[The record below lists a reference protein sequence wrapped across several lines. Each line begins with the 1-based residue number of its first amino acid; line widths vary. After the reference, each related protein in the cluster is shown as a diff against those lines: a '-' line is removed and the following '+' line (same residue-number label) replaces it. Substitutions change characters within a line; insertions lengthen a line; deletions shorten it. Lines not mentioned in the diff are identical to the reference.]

1 MKKEYFEL
9 HLPTAG
15 FDTDILSAELHNAG
29 CMGIYEKSDDD
40 WIVYLPGDWTPEH
53 HQNVVAVLQRL
64 NPAFDVSKLIIEK
77 LPYQNWNAEWRKYF
91 KPVQIGEK
99 LWVRPPWENLPDG
112 ATGEA
117 IIIDPQMAFGTGH
130 HETTKL
136 MIQLMQSL
144 DLQEKAILDLGTGS
158 GILAIAA
165 RKLGATSVIGIDID
179 PEAIENAEHNLQ
191 LNKTNGVEV
200 YVGNIS
206 YVVGQKFPVILANI
220 QFHILEPIADAL
232 YECLQNEGKLL
243 ISGILATEAER
254 FIGIF
259 RRTGFTLE
267 SQSTLGEWSGILFTK

>member
-1 MKKEYFEL
+1 MKKEYFEI

-53 HQNVVAVLQRL
+53 HQNIFSVLQRL
-64 NPAFDVSKLIIEK
+64 NPAFDVSKLTIEK

-112 ATGEA
+112 ATGDA

-165 RKLGATSVIGIDID
+165 RKLGAASVIGIDID
-179 PEAIENAEHNLQ
+179 PEAIDNAEHNLQ

-254 FIGIF
+254 FVSIF
-259 RRTGFTLE
+259 QRIGFTPE